1 MEAKP
6 IGLLLR
12 DLGVFILERMDYERE
27 YKTKPPGTSRTSRPK
42 HIIHIVK
49 QTKMVGG
56 VRSERYPIPELRRA
70 HPVGKKN
77 GEADLEE
84 CYAS

>member
-6 IGLLLR
+6 TGLLLR
-12 DLGVFILERMDYERE
+12 GIRAYSFLKEWTMRE
-27 YKTKPPGTSRTSRPK
+27 NTRDKAPWHLSDISAKAY
-42 HIIHIVK
+42 HIVK
-49 QTKMVGG
+49 QTKMVCG

-77 GEADLEE
+77 GEADLE
-84 CYAS
+84 